1 LHGTSET
8 PTVAAHKTVRGDLK
22 SGRIHMKRLPNYLL
36 CYLLT
41 CLALSSV
48 AAQAQS
54 PREQL
59 TQMVQQLQQTPNDTA
74 LREKIIK
81 LAQDMK
87 PAPAVPEEARGYFV
101 KGSTITK
108 AATDASQ
115 QALAIDNFNKALAI
129 APWWGDA
136 YYNLAVA
143 EELAGQLDEAQ
154 SSLKLYIL
162 TNPGEKEIRDAQDRI
177 YALDAKKELANKDSA
192 DRKRAAEQ
200 ELERERELERKRTD
214 FSGDWI
220 ADDGR
225 GSFSISRDSYGSYTV
240 KQWWQRGGAETSLT
254 NIQVNGNTLMAD
266 EVGTVDTVRYQ
277 LTLAP
282 DGESL
287 QVLRY
292 FRGNQSGPSYTIPRR
307 K

>member
-8 PTVAAHKTVRGDLK
+8 PTVAAQQTVCGDLK
-22 SGRIHMKRLPNYLL
+22 SGRIHMKRLLNYLL

-59 TQMVQQLQQTPNDTA
+59 NQMVQQLQQTPNDTA

-81 LAQDMK
+81 LGQELK
-87 PAPAVPEEARGYFV
+87 QAPAIPEEARGYFV

-108 AATDASQ
+108 AVTDASQ

-162 TNPGEKEIRDAQDRI
+162 TSPGEKEARDAQDRI

-200 ELERERELERKRTD
+200 ELERKRTD

-225 GSFSISRDSYGSYTV
+225 GFSISRDSYGSYTV
-240 KQWWQRGGAETSLT
+240 KQWWARGGAETSLT
-254 NIQVNGNTLMAD
+254 NIQINGNTLMAD
-266 EVGTVDTVRYQ
+266 EVGPLNSVRYQ

-292 FRGNQSGPSYTIPRR
+292 LGGNQLGPSYTIRR
-307 K
+307 QK